1 MSKFLKYSLY
11 LGFTFLYLPII
22 ILIIYSFNASK
33 RGAVWGGFS
42 TEWYGKLTQDQ
53 QILDAAWVSLK
64 VALMSA
70 SGAVVIGTLAA
81 IVLVRMGRFKGRS
94 LFSGLVSAP
103 LVMPEVITGIS
114 LLLLFISFKGI
125 FGWPEQR
132 GITTIV
138 IAHITFTSAFV
149 VLVVQ
154 SRLYALDKSLEEAS
168 LDLGATPFETFF
180 YVTVPIIAP
189 ALAAG
194 WMLAFI
200 LSFDDLVIASFT
212 SGPGS
217 TTLPMLIYSK
227 VKIAVS
233 PDVNALATLIVVGIS
248 LLIAVLAIFA
258 LKNQKKEYS

>member
-1 MSKFLKYSLY
+1 MSRFLKISLFA
-11 LGFTFLYLPII
+11 GFSFLYIPIF
-22 ILIIYSFNASK
+22 ILIFYSFNASK

-42 TEWYGKLTQDQ
+42 TEWYGKLLQDQ
-53 QILDAAWVSLK
+53 QILDAAWISFK
-64 VALMSA
+64 VAFLSA
-70 SGAVVIGTLAA
+70 SGAVIIGTLAA
-81 IVLVRMGRFKGRS
+81 VVLVRMGKFRGRS
-94 LFSGLVSAP
+94 MFSGLVSAP

-114 LLLLFISFKGI
+114 LLLLFISFKE
-125 FGWPEQR
+125 FLGWPQQR
-132 GITTIV
+132 GIATIV
-138 IAHITFTSAFV
+138 IAHTTFTAAFV

-168 LDLGATPFETFF
+168 ADLGATPFETFF

-189 ALAAG
+189 SLAAG

-233 PDVNALATLIVVGIS
+233 PDVNALATIIVVSIS
-248 LLIAVLAIFA
+248 LVIAALAIFA
-258 LKNQKKEYS
+258 FKNQKQEH

>member
-1 MSKFLKYSLY
+1 M
-11 LGFTFLYLPII
+11 
-22 ILIIYSFNASK
+22 
-33 RGAVWGGFS
+33 
-42 TEWYGKLTQDQ
+42 
-53 QILDAAWVSLK
+53 
-64 VALMSA
+64 
-70 SGAVVIGTLAA
+70 
-81 IVLVRMGRFKGRS
+81 
-94 LFSGLVSAP
+94 
-103 LVMPEVITGIS
+103 
-114 LLLLFISFKGI
+114 
-125 FGWPEQR
+125 
-132 GITTIV
+132 

-168 LDLGATPFETFF
+168 LDLGATPLETFF

>member
-1 MSKFLKYSLY
+1 MSRYLKFSLIA
-11 LGFTFLYLPII
+11 GFSFLYIPIF
-22 ILIIYSFNASK
+22 ILMFYSFNASK

-42 TEWYGKLTQDQ
+42 TEWYGKLLQDQ
-53 QILDAAWVSLK
+53 QILDAAWISFK
-64 VALMSA
+64 VAVISA

-94 LFSGLVSAP
+94 MFSGLVSAP

-114 LLLLFISFKGI
+114 LLLLFISFKDI
-125 FGWPEQR
+125 LGWPEQR
-132 GITTIV
+132 GVTTIV
-138 IAHITFTSAFV
+138 IAHTTFTAAFV

-189 ALAAG
+189 ALGAG

-233 PDVNALATLIVVGIS
+233 PDVNALATIIVVSIS
-248 LLIAVLAIFA
+248 FIIAAIALFA
-258 LKNQKKEYS
+258 FKGQKNEH